1 MKAKA
6 MNLWGVDP
14 EDGQPIL
21 FTHDHIVA
29 QALGGLDQLSNTQ
42 TMCCWHN
49 WRKGSKEGLIVLER
63 QRQMKIENGPVTFTY
78 VGIKKEP
85 RIINRA
91 VVCRRTFNFY
101 LNDPGT
107 WDTNKF
113 LDIIWK
119 NAGLCCVEVRLVNN
133 TYRHPVLQKLAH
145 RYDLFFIT
153 GPGLID
159 PQKVNAMMRNIEA
172 DVRNE
177 LDVYMADTHFVI
189 DDENIPH
196 IPPKVKAYFA
206 VNPAAGGMGRLLV
219 LGGFSRIQ
227 VSLRA

>member
-133 TYRHPVLQKLAH
+133 TYRHPVLQKLTDRALADAVQVAH
-145 RYDLFFIT
+145 KPGQHSAGLFKRT
-153 GPGLID
+153 VPVVVTNWARSE
-159 PQKVNAMMRNIEA
+159 K
-172 DVRNE
+172 
-177 LDVYMADTHFVI
+177 
-189 DDENIPH
+189 
-196 IPPKVKAYFA
+196 
-206 VNPAAGGMGRLLV
+206 PAAGRVMEYV
-219 LGGFSRIQ
+219 DF
-227 VSLRA
+227 VEET